1 MSAALAALHKAAEKT
16 NLTADEASAAMNEI
30 LDGDTDPAVISALL
44 VALRMKG
51 ETVDEI
57 VGASCRDGV

>member
-1 MSAALAALHKAAEKT
+1 MHGEATPAQIAAF
-16 NLTADEASAAMNEI
+16 
-30 LDGDTDPAVISALL
+30 L

-57 VGASCRDGV
+57 VGCAQATRVAASSPITKVRSDEWPR